1 MNAILFGSIGS
12 IVESSEI
19 QRQAFNQAFEQH
31 DLGWNWSK
39 QSYAKMLEDS
49 GGRNRIANYAKAKN
63 ADVDVD
69 AIYQAKCKNFEKLM
83 QDGNLQPRP
92 GVVEIIGRAKKEGIK
107 LGFVTS
113 TSKENRALTMDAVN
127 ESISESDFDVIV
139 DLSVTEDRKP
149 LPTCYEVA
157 LEKLGCSAMD
167 ALAIENNADGL
178 TSANEAGIRCIVVA
192 GEFNEHHVYKDAH
205 LRMDELNVDVV
216 FDQFD
221 AKSFA
226 G

>member
-19 QRQAFNQAFEQH
+19 QRQAFNQAFQQH
-31 DLGWNWSK
+31 GLDWDWSK
-39 QSYAKMLEDS
+39 QAYAELLEDS
-49 GGRNRIANYAKAKN
+49 GGRNRIAKYARENN

-69 AIYQAKCKNFEKLM
+69 AIYKSKCENFEKLM
-83 QDGNLQPRP
+83 KEGNLQPRP
-92 GVVEIIGRAKKEGIK
+92 GVVEVIERAKKEGVK

-113 TSKENRALTMDAVN
+113 TSKENRKLTMDAVKD
-127 ESISESDFDVIV
+127 SIRESDFDVVV

-157 LEKLGCSAMD
+157 LEKLGCSVTD
-167 ALAIENNADGL
+167 ALAIENNSDGL
-178 TSANEAGIRCIVVA
+178 DSANKAGIRCIVVA
-192 GEFNEHHVYKDAH
+192 GEFNNHHVYSEAH
-205 LRMDELNVDVV
+205 LRMDSLGVDEV
-216 FDQFD
+216 FKQFD
-221 AKSFA
+221 ATSFA

>member
-31 DLGWNWSK
+31 GLDWNWSK
-39 QSYAKMLEDS
+39 QAYAEMLEDS
-49 GGRNRIANYAKAKN
+49 GGRKRIANYARKNN

-69 AIYQAKCKNFEKLM
+69 AIYEAKCKNFEKLM
-83 QDGNLQPRP
+83 KEGNLQPRS
-92 GVVEIIGRAKKEGIK
+92 GVVEIIERAKKEGIK

-113 TSKENRALTMDAVN
+113 TSTKNRALTMDAVKD
-127 ESISESDFDVIV
+127 SICESDFDVVV

-157 LEKLGCSAMD
+157 LEKLGCSVAD

-178 TSANEAGIRCIVVA
+178 TAANGAGIRCIVVA

-205 LRMDELNVDVV
+205 LKMDSLDADKV
-216 FDQFD
+216 FDQLD
-221 AKSFA
+221 ATSFA